1 MYAIP
6 LVLLILAALVA
17 TAWSP
22 IFALLIAVPLFVVFL
37 AYVGFRPRA
46 DERIETPQSD
56 AGRRTVESDVPKGA
70 WGEPRP

>member
-6 LVLLILAALVA
+6 VALVVIVALIA

-22 IFALLIAVPLFVVFL
+22 LFALVLAVPLFVGFL
-37 AYVGFRPRA
+37 AYVGMQRRA
-46 DERIETPQSD
+46 DEEIETPQ
-56 AGRRTVESDVPKGA
+56 GGPRTVESDTPKGA